1 MIVHPHH
8 FHFGAIAQT
17 VLLSLT
23 QPISSRQNTLFQ
35 NQLSHY
41 TLLKASQ
48 GAFKEKLTWSP
59 LYNMY
64 IFIYRLSVEKIT
76 FFSKKKLAWEG
87 L

>member
-48 GAFKEKLTWSP
+48 GAFKRKIDVESP
-59 LYNMY
+59 LQYVY
-64 IFIYRLSVEKIT
+64 IYL
-76 FFSKKKLAWEG
+76 
-87 L
+87 